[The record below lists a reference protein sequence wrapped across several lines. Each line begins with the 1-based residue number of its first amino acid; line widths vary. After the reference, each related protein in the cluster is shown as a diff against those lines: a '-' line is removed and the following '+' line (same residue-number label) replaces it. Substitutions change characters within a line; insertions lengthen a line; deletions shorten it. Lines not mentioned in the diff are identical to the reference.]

1 LQAQFDEFK
10 NSVIS
15 IQDHEIIVN
24 RELERML
31 MAQHNEMEALKVAFE
46 KELRKAERHIK
57 ESARKEEA
65 SVREINEQL
74 KL

>member
-1 LQAQFDEFK
+1 
-10 NSVIS
+10 
-15 IQDHEIIVN
+15 
-24 RELERML
+24 